1 MKTQRSQMTQR
12 LGRIGNA
19 FDPELDLKPLQ
30 RWVYLILTFLFG
42 IPICIFQRL
51 IFPLRLIRVGRIN
64 SLRIGHMLLEIDW
77 YLSDIHKPSLDIF
90 FFTTTT
96 PVNSF
101 LADFAKSRMKYFPR
115 IIIFGAYIINRVIP
129 GGSKYLVQLPFESF
143 DFQIFDTSPSPFF
156 STPDFTKMGAKLLQD
171 MQISQKSEIVCFYI
185 RDEMYGEK
193 TFPHFNQDFSKYRD
207 SNIDDFQPAMEFLA
221 NQGFT
226 VIRMGREGKKPL
238 SSNNPKVIDYCFSN
252 FKSDFADFYLTS
264 KAEFAICTDTGMTH
278 LPLFFR
284 KPIGIA
290 NIAGM
295 HGLLHTKMIK
305 FITFKR
311 YFSKEKMRKLTL
323 KEIMNSALLHF
334 KDNNDFLDAR
344 IEFIDSDSEELVGLA
359 QDMMLNVHSPNLEK
373 NSNTELDARFQVMVY
388 EKRGIKMGSRI
399 SVKWLNNNEDF
410 LH

>member
-1 MKTQRSQMTQR
+1 MNQR

-19 FDPELDLKPLQ
+19 YDPELNLKPFQ
-30 RWVYLILTFLFG
+30 RRVHLILTFLFG
-42 IPICIFQRL
+42 VPFCIFQRL
-51 IFPLRLIRVGRIN
+51 IFPIRLIRVGRIN

-77 YLSDIHKPSLDIF
+77 YLSDVRKPSLDIF

-101 LADFAKSRMKYFPR
+101 LEDFAKRRMKYLPR
-115 IIIFGAYIINRVIP
+115 ILIFGAYIINRVIP
-129 GGSKYLVQLPFESF
+129 GGSKYLVPLPFESF
-143 DFQIFDTSPSPFF
+143 DFQIFDSSPSPFS
-156 STPDFTKMGAKLLQD
+156 STPDFTKLGAKLLQD
-171 MQISQKSEIVCFYI
+171 MQISETSEIVCFYI

-193 TFPHFNQDFSKYRD
+193 TFPHLNQDFSKYRD

-238 SSNNPKVIDYCFSN
+238 SSKNPKVIDYCFSN
-252 FKSDFADFYLTS
+252 FKSDFGDFYLTS
-264 KAEFAICTDTGMTH
+264 KAKFAICTDTGMTH

-290 NIAGM
+290 NIVGM
-295 HGLLHTKMIK
+295 HGLLHTKMVR

-311 YFSKEKMRKLTL
+311 YFSNEKMQNLTL
-323 KEIMNSALLHF
+323 KEILNSPLLHF
-334 KDNNDFLDAR
+334 KDNNSFLNVG
-344 IEFIDSDSEELVGLA
+344 IEFIDSDPEELIGLA
-359 QDMMLNVHSPNLEK
+359 QDMMLNVQSPNLEK
-373 NSNTELDARFQVMVY
+373 NSNTELDARFQTLVY
-388 EKRGIKMGSRI
+388 KKRGIEMLSRI
-399 SVKWLNNNEDF
+399 SVNWLENNRDF